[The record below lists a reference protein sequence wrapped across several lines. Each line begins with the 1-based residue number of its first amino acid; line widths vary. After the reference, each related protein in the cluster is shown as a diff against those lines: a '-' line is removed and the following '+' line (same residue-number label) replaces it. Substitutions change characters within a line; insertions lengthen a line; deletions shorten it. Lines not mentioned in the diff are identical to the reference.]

1 MNTDRPQSEAR
12 SGDSQEIERN
22 RWLHFLD
29 EFTRENRGAHARLLV
44 IGPDA
49 GARVEAEDRLFEGIS
64 ADVKAGEHEVSIT
77 LGSSPDDHIERG
89 IQSAKTIWLK
99 PAAGEAGPTLEVASE
114 DGTRTVLELTR
125 AGDYRLSSAAGSP
138 GRR

>member
-1 MNTDRPQSEAR
+1 MSTDRPQSDTR
-12 SGDSQEIERN
+12 SEESRQIERSN
-22 RWLHFLD
+22 WLPFLD

-49 GARVEAEDRLFEGIS
+49 GARVEAEDRPFDGIS
-64 ADVKAGEHEVSIT
+64 ADVKAGEDRVSIT

-89 IQSAKTIWLK
+89 IESAKTIWLR
-99 PAAGEAGPTLEVASE
+99 PSVAESGPTLEVVSK

-125 AGDYRLSSAAGSP
+125 AGDYRLSSAAGSS
-138 GRR
+138 GRG